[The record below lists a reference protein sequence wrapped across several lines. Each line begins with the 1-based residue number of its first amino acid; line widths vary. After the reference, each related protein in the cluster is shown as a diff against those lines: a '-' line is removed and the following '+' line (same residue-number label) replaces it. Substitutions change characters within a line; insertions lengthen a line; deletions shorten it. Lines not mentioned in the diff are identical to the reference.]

1 MRLKVQ
7 CLTRVE
13 KQYIGSLGNGTR
25 ASTAAAPPHPLAS
38 GEQVSIWVRQA
49 EQREGVAR
57 RTPAGERQRPFSISS
72 LSLNYARATDWR
84 RQWQPTPVLLPAK
97 SHGWRSLVG
106 CSPWDR

>member
-38 GEQVSIWVRQA
+38 GEQVSIWV
-49 EQREGVAR
+49 AR
-57 RTPAGERQRPFSISS
+57 RSKGRAWPEEPLRVNVSVHLVYPAS
-72 LSLNYARATDWR
+72 L
-84 RQWQPTPVLLPAK
+84 
-97 SHGWRSLVG
+97 
-106 CSPWDR
+106 